1 VKSHSKRVKILPLHF
16 QSGSIFT
23 LLTLKNLESRLR
35 NQRPKALTVFC
46 KVISKNESIENEN
59 ETKKFDP
66 DDLDTE
72 NQGAEHPYD
81 EYLSVIS

>member
-1 VKSHSKRVKILPLHF
+1 MENCGAHYVDCVISD
-16 QSGSIFT
+16 
-23 LLTLKNLESRLR
+23 
-35 NQRPKALTVFC
+35 PKHLQYVFC

-59 ETKKFDP
+59 ETKKFDS

-72 NQGAEHPYD
+72 NQRAEHPYD